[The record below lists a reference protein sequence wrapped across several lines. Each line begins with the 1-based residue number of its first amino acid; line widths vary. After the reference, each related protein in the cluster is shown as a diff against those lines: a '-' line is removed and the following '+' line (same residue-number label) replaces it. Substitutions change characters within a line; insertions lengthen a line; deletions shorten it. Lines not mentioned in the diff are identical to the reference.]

1 LYACDR
7 NLPRLI
13 GHKNLV
19 VNGTKAMRRP
29 PTSLTGLKIV
39 MVMARY
45 GFLMNPCR
53 KATTIDASS
62 RKLQVDQYAN
72 FGPYIVRMMEK
83 LNLTAR
89 HLSRR
94 MMIDVNP

>member
-1 LYACDR
+1 M
-7 NLPRLI
+7 PRLI

-29 PTSLTGLKIV
+29 PTSSTGSKIG

-45 GFLMNPCR
+45 GLSMNACR
-53 KATTIDASS
+53 KTTTIDASS
-62 RKLQVDQYAN
+62 RRLQVDQYAN
-72 FGPYIVRMMEK
+72 FGPYIVGIMEK
-83 LNLTAR
+83 LNMTAR
-89 HLSRR
+89 HLSKR